1 MLLFI
6 SHILN
11 GKAKEFSLFLFM
23 FFRKISYLILFF
35 AMSFTFAQ
43 ITIRISNIPQDTPL
57 DATLYMA
64 SNLNGWN
71 PKDENYAFKKQS
83 DGSFTLA
90 ISSKESNVEYKITQ
104 GSWDVAEG
112 DANGNSI
119 ENRKIEINSTTPKTM
134 EITVESWQKK
144 IIKKSTTSKNVKI
157 LSESFDIPQLK
168 TTRKV
173 WIYLPE
179 DYHTFEARYPVIY
192 MADGQNLFDE
202 ATSYSGEWRVDETM
216 DSLKTL
222 NKINAIV
229 VGIDNGGS
237 ERLNEYSPWKNEQY
251 GGGHGD
257 AFADFLAQTL
267 KPYIDTYFKTKND
280 AQNTALIGSSMGGL
294 ISLYTG
300 VKYPEK
306 FGKLGVFSPALWF
319 SEADL
324 KTYVQKNS
332 SSLKNTKIYF
342 VAGQN
347 ESKEMVNDINEIV
360 EILKTKGLSNQN
372 LNVKIDEKGTHSEG
386 FWAQQLPD
394 ALLWL
399 FH

>member
-1 MLLFI
+1 
-6 SHILN
+6 
-11 GKAKEFSLFLFM
+11 
-23 FFRKISYLILFF
+23 
-35 AMSFTFAQ
+35 MSFTFAQ
-43 ITIRISNIPQDTPL
+43 ITIRITNTPQDTPL
-57 DATLYMA
+57 DATLYMP

-83 DGSFTLA
+83 DGSFILVIPA
-90 ISSKESNVEYKITQ
+90 KESTLEYKITQ
-104 GSWDVAEG
+104 GSWDIAEG
-112 DANGNSI
+112 DANENSI
-119 ENRKIEINSTTPKTM
+119 GNRKIEINSSTPKSV

-179 DYHTFEARYPVIY
+179 EYHSSEARYPVIY

-202 ATSYSGEWRVDETM
+202 ATSYSGEWKVDETM

-267 KPYIDTYFKTKND
+267 KPYIDTYFKTKNE
-280 AQNTALIGSSMGGL
+280 AKNTALIGSSMGGL

-332 SSLKNTKIYF
+332 SSLQNTKIYF

-347 ESKEMVNDINEIV
+347 ESKEMVNDINEII

-372 LNVKIDEKGTHSEG
+372 LDVKIDEKGTHSES
-386 FWAQQLPD
+386 FWAQQLPN

>member
-1 MLLFI
+1 MLLLI
-6 SHILN
+6 SDVWN
-11 GKAKEFSLFLFM
+11 GKPKEFSLFLFM

-43 ITIRISNIPQDTPL
+43 ITIRITNTPQDTPL
-57 DATLYMA
+57 DATLYMP

-83 DGSFTLA
+83 DGSFILVIPA
-90 ISSKESNVEYKITQ
+90 KESTLEYKITQ
-104 GSWDVAEG
+104 GSWDIAEG
-112 DANGNSI
+112 DANENSI
-119 ENRKIEINSTTPKTM
+119 GNRKIEINSSTPKSV

-179 DYHTFEARYPVIY
+179 EYHSSEARYPVIY

-202 ATSYSGEWRVDETM
+202 ATSYSGEWKVDETM

-267 KPYIDTYFKTKND
+267 KPYIDTYFKTKNE
-280 AQNTALIGSSMGGL
+280 AKNTALIGSSMGGL

-332 SSLKNTKIYF
+332 SSLQNTKIYF

-347 ESKEMVNDINEIV
+347 ESKEMVNDINEII

-372 LNVKIDEKGTHSEG
+372 LDVKIDEKGTHSES
-386 FWAQQLPD
+386 FWAQQLPN

>member
-1 MLLFI
+1 
-6 SHILN
+6 
-11 GKAKEFSLFLFM
+11 
-23 FFRKISYLILFF
+23 
-35 AMSFTFAQ
+35 MSFTFAQ
-43 ITIRISNIPQDTPL
+43 ITIRISNTPQYTPL

-90 ISSKESNVEYKITQ
+90 ISPKESTVEYKITQ

-119 ENRKIEINSTTPKTM
+119 GNRKIEVNSTTPKSM

-144 IIKKSTTSKNVKI
+144 IVKKSTTSKNVKI

-179 DYHTFEARYPVIY
+179 EYHTSEARYPVIY

-360 EILKTKGLSNQN
+360 EILKAKGLSNQN
-372 LNVKIDEKGTHSEG
+372 INVKIDEKGTHSEG

>member
-23 FFRKISYLILFF
+23 FFRKITYLILFF

-43 ITIRISNIPQDTPL
+43 ITIRISNTPQDTPL

-71 PKDENYAFKKQS
+71 PKDENYAFKKQR

-90 ISSKESNVEYKITQ
+90 ISPKESTVEYKITQ

-112 DANGNSI
+112 DPNGNSI
-119 ENRKIEINSTTPKTM
+119 GNRKIEINSATPKSL
-134 EITVESWQKK
+134 EIVVESWQKK

-179 DYHTFEARYPVIY
+179 EYHTSEARYPVIY
-192 MADGQNLFDE
+192 MADGQNLFDK

-360 EILKTKGLSNQN
+360 EILKAKGLSNQN